1 MAMFWRR
8 KRKVNDFQEEIRAH
22 LELEAEALRQEG
34 LSERDARLA
43 ARKAFGNV
51 LGAEERFYEKNRW
64 RRLDELAQDVRH
76 GLRMM
81 RKAPG
86 FTAAVVATLAL
97 GMGANTAI
105 FSLIDAVLLRS
116 LPVRAPEQLVFLSA
130 AGPRG
135 QGPAPPY
142 PCFERLR
149 TRTHSYAGMAAFTN
163 TDVGI
168 RFEGPIEQV
177 DAARVSGDYFRV
189 LGIKP
194 AAGRLLTP
202 EDAKLDPPVAVIS
215 FDFWQR
221 RFGGS
226 PSAIGHTF
234 KWDGVMGGRLFTIV
248 GVTAPE
254 FHGLL
259 PGRTDD
265 LTIPIA
271 VNDEMLKDPDSWWFH
286 AVARIKPGVNPEV
299 ARQEADRIFQTFMD
313 EFPVPAEVRRN
324 QFHHMELAP
333 ASQGMDE
340 LRRRF
345 SKPLWALMTVVGL
358 VLLIACANITN
369 LLLARSAQ
377 RAREFALR
385 VAIGAGRGRLFRQL
399 LTETGLLFA
408 AGAATGMLLAWWAV
422 RGLTSFFAGGARP
435 IQLEVHWDWRVLGF
449 TVGASMLAS
458 LLFGAAPMLRALR
471 SDPNAAMKDGGRS
484 TMSRGGGRLG
494 QLLVAFQVA
503 LSLILLV
510 GATLFLRT
518 LQNLHQQDMGFQVNK
533 VALVGVHLPHDSY
546 PEAENR
552 TALWDRLLPEVRSL
566 PGVEAAALSSMTPL
580 DGNGRGVGLDVPGF
594 QSESRE
600 AHSIGLITASEGYL
614 RTLGISLLRG
624 RDFTDRDRSGTP
636 YVGLISGSARKHFF
650 GDKDPIGANVVMNGR
665 TLQIVGVVAD
675 VMQEDL
681 RMPPRR
687 FLYIPIRQPM
697 DMGARQTLSV
707 KTAGDPEPVLPA
719 VLARLRGL
727 GPDVHILRSGT
738 LARQL
743 DEGLLQERLISTL
756 ATAFGLLALL
766 LSAVGLYGVLS
777 YSVARKTPEIGVR
790 MALGAMPGQV
800 AWAMLRKT
808 MVLVA
813 WGLAVGLPVSVLV
826 SRGAESMLFG
836 VTPSDGLSL
845 GTAAGVLGVVALLA
859 GYLPARRAGR
869 VDPVTALRH
878 E

>member
-1 MAMFWRR
+1 MFWRR
-8 KRKVNDFQEEIRAH
+8 KRSVNDFQEEIRTH
-22 LELEAEALRQEG
+22 LELEVEALKQEG
-34 LSERDARLA
+34 LSEREAHLA
-43 ARKAFGNV
+43 AKKAFGNV
-51 LGAEERFYEKNRW
+51 LGAEERFYEKNRLRW
-64 RRLDELAQDVRH
+64 LDEFSQDLRH

-116 LPVRAPEQLVFLSA
+116 LPVQAPEQLVFLA
-130 AGPRG
+130 ATGSKGR
-135 QGPAPPY
+135 GPAPPY
-142 PCFERLR
+142 PCFERFQKQ
-149 TRTHSYAGMAAFTN
+149 TNSYSGMAAFAN
-163 TDVGI
+163 SDVGI
-168 RFEGPIEQV
+168 RLEGPIEQV
-177 DAARVSGDYFRV
+177 DAARVSGDYFQV

-215 FDFWQR
+215 YDYWQR
-221 RFGGS
+221 RFGGN

-248 GVTAPE
+248 GVTAPG

-259 PGRTDD
+259 PGRVDD
-265 LTIPIA
+265 ITLPIA
-271 VNDEMLKDPDSWWFH
+271 VNDKMLKYTDSWWFS
-286 AVARIKPGVNPEV
+286 AVARMKPGVNPEV
-299 ARQEADRIFQTFMD
+299 ARQETDRIFQSFME
-313 EFPVPAEVRRN
+313 EFPVPDEVRRN
-324 QFHHMELAP
+324 FFHHMELAP
-333 ASQGMDE
+333 ASQGLDE

-408 AGAATGMLLAWWAV
+408 AGAAAGLLVAWWAV

-449 TVGASMLAS
+449 TVGASLLAS
-458 LLFGAAPMLRALR
+458 LLFGAAPMLNALR
-471 SDPNAAMKDGGRS
+471 SDPNSAMKDGGRS

-494 QLLVAFQVA
+494 QVLVAFQVA

-518 LQNLHQQDMGFQVNK
+518 LQNLHRQDLGFNVGR

-546 PEAENR
+546 PEVENR

-580 DGNGRGVGLDVPGF
+580 DGNGRGVAFDAPGF

-600 AHSIGLITASEGYL
+600 AHSIGLITASESYFQ
-614 RTLGISLLRG
+614 TLGIALLRG
-624 RDFTDRDRSGTP
+624 RDFTDRDRTGTP
-636 YVGLISGSARKHFF
+636 YVGLINESARKHFF
-650 GDKDPIGANVVMNGR
+650 GDKDPIGTDVVMNKR
-665 TLQIVGVVAD
+665 TLRIIGVVAD

-681 RMPPRR
+681 RRPPRR
-687 FLYIPIRQPM
+687 FLYISIRQPM
-697 DMGARQTLSV
+697 DMGARQTLSIR
-707 KTAGDPEPVLPA
+707 TAGDPEAVLPA
-719 VLARLRGL
+719 VLSRLRSL
-727 GPDVHILRSGT
+727 GPDVHLLRSGT
-738 LARQL
+738 LARQM
-743 DEGLLQERLISTL
+743 DESLMQERLISTL
-756 ATAFGLLALL
+756 ATAFGLLALV

-800 AWAMLRKT
+800 AWSILRRT
-808 MVLVA
+808 MAVIAL
-813 WGLAVGLPVSVLV
+813 GLAVGIPVSVLV
-826 SRGAESMLFG
+826 SHAAESMLFG
-836 VTPSDGLSL
+836 VTPADGLSQL
-845 GTAAGVLGVVALLA
+845 IAAALLGLVAMAA